1 MSLIAWYQLNGDL
14 TNRGIDDNDLIN
26 SNSTIIVENETGKIG
41 KCYED
46 LVTSYAYLE
55 SENPILLP
63 QTHSMFCWIYPE
75 KLTRSSNLDGV
86 LGNHKFTGSNPSNTG
101 ITLKTMDDNTY
112 RVSLNTANVDGQRT
126 YNTYYG
132 DTILNINEWHHVG
145 FTYDGKKIKLYVD
158 GKLDKEVNYSN
169 MYLTSAKIR
178 IFSWS
183 NDYTSNTYTGKKK
196 INDVRIY
203 DECLSPL
210 EVKKIYQTC
219 ILRYNFEDV
228 VVPYPNNKYNYTNI
242 GKYMNPVNNVQP
254 TATLTKLDETF
265 EGSNIWRLSMIP
277 TTDDLVNAFRTTKS
291 GHGIYVNNFSLNVG
305 QTKTFGILYRNIT
318 HADASV
324 GGCPG
329 NRFTA
334 KALSATYY
342 KDNWY
347 RVGQTRQNNTNAA
360 GTDQWYI
367 SFICPSIQ
375 LNEEIIIDFCCIEEY
390 SDIDFLPERISY
402 EKDLDRTIY
411 DSSGYNHNGLLSG
424 GQYNA
429 IFKTDNI
436 EGNHCLE
443 FIGDTACYI
452 DSGKI
457 FYDNINQ
464 CHTVTAWVFRTDNET
479 GNQELINWNYG
490 YRIKFG
496 QGNTTNNER
505 TILYINAGSNDCYTY
520 GKALPLN
527 EWHHIAYVFDRNNNI
542 KNIYIDGKLSNDVNT
557 GDASKLIPSVINK
570 DTYFGVRFKGYLD
583 DIRIYAT
590 ALTEEEILDLYENKA
605 KINKNGKLFTNIIQE
620 KSKFDKYNLI
630 YNGMLELENADG
642 FSSAQ
647 YSTEDSFRGSK
658 GCLVATDAI
667 STQYVI
673 PICDTDT
680 YKMEFDIKFNADL
693 SSNKYYSLMPYDQ
706 HKKHIEITSI
716 NKYSNTDTTLAE
728 PLNNGDTTATI
739 TDASNWY
746 AGNSS
751 PTPYIGICDYPE
763 FGTERAR
770 LFKAYNS
777 IENNILTLQSAW
789 AGGNIPAGT
798 KVANFRPGAVE
809 FYLGS
814 VTPSTAPKEWKHYE
828 YTFKGNNIRKFT
840 NYIKFAVIWGSEY
853 KICNMK
859 LTNLTSPQTIES
871 VYGQDITNLSKN
883 YSFNSNQFS
892 ECMMPI
898 RYIRDWCGGSNVN
911 TSAHWVEIQAFNST
925 NQNIAL
931 GKSVTISATSQG
943 QSTTRVT
950 DGDLISG
957 NYLGINQANPDP
969 KYVQIDLGFIENIE
983 KIVVFHYYQD
993 KRTYTDTKTEVS
1005 VDGKTWYTIF
1015 DSSIE
1020 GTYQETSVGHTI
1032 YMNTNKFF
1040 INKNGKTYTNN
1051 IIEI

>member
-14 TNRGIDDNDLIN
+14 TNKGIDDNDLIN

-75 KLTRSSNLDGV
+75 KLGRSANLDGV
-86 LGNHKFTGSNPSNTG
+86 LGNHIYTDSDPSNTG
-101 ITLKTMDDNTY
+101 ITLRTFDDNTY
-112 RVSLNTANVDGQRT
+112 SVSLNTANIQGQRT
-126 YNTYYG
+126 FNTYYG
-132 DTILNINEWHHVG
+132 KTILKINEWHHIG
-145 FTYDGKKIKLYVD
+145 FTYDGKVIKLYVD
-158 GKLDKEVNYSN
+158 GKVDKEVQYKN
-169 MYLTSAKIR
+169 MKLTSQKLR
-178 IFSWS
+178 VFSWS
-183 NDYTSNTYTGKKK
+183 TVYTDTTYKGKKK

-219 ILRYNFEDV
+219 ILHYNFEDV
-228 VVPYPNNKYNYTNI
+228 VVPYTNDKYNYTNI
-242 GKYMNPVNNVQP
+242 AKYANQIEGIAPEG
-254 TATLTKLDETF
+254 TLTKLDETF
-265 EGSNIWRLSMIP
+265 EGSPIFRLSMTA
-277 TTDDLVNAFRTTKS
+277 TTEAQLNDFKTILYN
-291 GHGIYVNNFSLNVG
+291 HGIYISKFDINAG
-305 QTKTFGILYRNIT
+305 QTKTFAILYRNIT
-318 HADASV
+318 NKDTIV
-324 GGCPG
+324 GGRAC
-329 NRFTA
+329 NKFTSVD
-334 KALSATYY
+334 LGSSLY

-347 RVGQTRQNNTNAA
+347 RTAQKRTNNTTESGYDN
-360 GTDQWYI
+360 WFV
-367 SFICPSIQ
+367 SFKCPSAE
-375 LNEEIIIDFCCIEEY
+375 LNKEIIIDFCCIEEY
-390 SDIDFLPERISY
+390 ADIDFLPERISY
-402 EKDLDRTIY
+402 EKKADKTIY
-411 DSSGYNHNGLLSG
+411 DSSGYGHDGLLSG

-429 IFKTDNI
+429 IFKTNNI

-443 FIGDTACYI
+443 FIGDAACYI

-557 GDASKLIPSVINK
+557 GDASKLTPYLINK
-570 DTYFGVRFKGYLD
+570 STYFGVRFKGYLD

-590 ALTEEEILDLYENKA
+590 ALTQEEILDLYKNRA
-605 KINKNGKLFTNIIQE
+605 KVNKNSKLFTNNIQE
-620 KSKFDKYNLI
+620 KSKFDQYNLI

-642 FSSAQ
+642 FNNAQ
-647 YSTEDSFRGSK
+647 YTTEDNFRGSK
-658 GCLVATDAI
+658 GCLIATDSI
-667 STQYVI
+667 STKYMI
-673 PICDTDT
+673 PICNTDT
-680 YKMEFDIKFNADL
+680 YKMEFDIKFNSDL
-693 SSNKYYSLMPYDQ
+693 SGNKYYSLMPYDQ
-706 HKKHIEITSI
+706 YKNHIDITSI
-716 NKYSNTDTTLAE
+716 NKYANTDTTLAK
-728 PLNNGDTTATI
+728 PLNNGDTTVTL

-798 KVANFRPGAVE
+798 KVANFRPRNVE

-828 YTFKGNNIRKFT
+828 YIFKGNNIRKFT

-943 QSTTRVT
+943 QSITRVT
-950 DGDLISG
+950 DGDLTSS
-957 NYLGINQANPDP
+957 NYLGINQASSDP

-983 KIVVFHYYQD
+983 KIVIFHYYQD
-993 KRTYTDTKTEVS
+993 KRTYANTKTEVS
-1005 VDGKTWYTIF
+1005 SDGKTWYTIF
-1015 DSSIE
+1015 DSNIE
-1020 GTYQETSVGHTI
+1020 GTYPETSTGHTI
-1032 YMNTNKFF
+1032 YMNINKFF

>member
-14 TNRGIDDNDLIN
+14 TNKGIDDNDLIN

-101 ITLKTMDDNTY
+101 ITLKTIDDNTY

-219 ILRYNFEDV
+219 VLHYNFEDV
-228 VVPYPNNKYNYTNI
+228 VVPYVNDKYNYTNI
-242 GKYMNPVNNVQP
+242 TKYANAIDGIVPEG
-254 TATLTKLDETF
+254 TLTILDKTY
-265 EGSNIWRLSMIP
+265 EGSPIWRLSM
-277 TTDDLVNAFRTTKS
+277 TASTEAQLNSFRSVLHSHGVYIS
-291 GHGIYVNNFSLNVG
+291 GFSLDVG
-305 QTKTFGILYRNIT
+305 QVKTFAILYKNIT
-318 HADASV
+318 HKDAIV
-324 GGCPG
+324 GGCAY

-334 KALSATYY
+334 VDLGSTLY
-342 KDNWY
+342 KDEWY
-347 RVGQTRQNNTNAA
+347 RTAQTRTNNTTST
-360 GTDQWYI
+360 GFDSWFV
-367 SFICPSIQ
+367 SFKCPSIQ

-443 FIGDTACYI
+443 FIGDAACYI
-452 DSGKI
+452 NSGKI
-457 FYDNINQ
+457 FYDDINQ
-464 CHTVTAWVFRTDNET
+464 CHTVCAWVFRTDNET

-505 TILYINAGSNDCYTY
+505 TILYINAGSDDCYTY

-557 GDASKLIPSVINK
+557 GDASKLTPYLINK
-570 DTYFGVRFKGYLD
+570 STYFGVRFKGYLD

-590 ALTEEEILDLYENKA
+590 ALTSKEILDLYNSRCKVNK
-605 KINKNGKLFTNIIQE
+605 KGKVFTNNIEE
-620 KSKFDKYNLI
+620 KSKFDRYNLI
-630 YNGMLELENADG
+630 YNGMLELENAEG
-642 FSSAQ
+642 FTNAK

-658 GCLVATDAI
+658 GCLIATDSI

-680 YKMEFDIKFNADL
+680 YKMEFDIKFDADL

-706 HKKHIEITSI
+706 HKKHIEIASI
-716 NKYSNTDTTLAE
+716 NKYDKTETTLAK
-728 PLNNGDTTATI
+728 PLNNGDTQVTI
-739 TDASNWY
+739 TNASNWY
-746 AGNSS
+746 ASDTY
-751 PTPYIGICDYPE
+751 PKPYIGICDYPE
-763 FGTERAR
+763 FGFERAR

-828 YTFKGNNIRKFT
+828 YTFKGSDIRKFT
-840 NYIKFAVIWGSEY
+840 NYIRFSIIWGGQY

-859 LTNLTSPQTIES
+859 LTNLTSPQTINNID
-871 VYGQDITNLSKN
+871 GQDITNISKD
-883 YSFNSNQFS
+883 YSFKSNQFS
-892 ECMMPI
+892 ENSLPI
-898 RYIRDWCGGSNVN
+898 RYIRDWCGGSNIN
-911 TSAHWVEIQAFNST
+911 GNAHWVEVQAFNSE

-931 GKSVTISATSQG
+931 GKAVTISATSEG
-943 QSTTRVT
+943 QNNTIVT
-950 DGDLISG
+950 DGNLNSDP
-957 NYLGINQANPDP
+957 YLGIEGASISP

-983 KIVVFHYYQD
+983 KIKVFHYYQD
-993 KRTYTDTKTEVS
+993 KRVYTKTKTEVS
-1005 VDGKTWYTIF
+1005 SDGKTWYTIF
-1015 DSSIE
+1015 DSALE
-1020 GTYQETSVGHTI
+1020 GTYQETSSGHTI
-1032 YMNTNKFF
+1032 YINFNRFF
-1040 INKNGKTYTNN
+1040 IDKDGKTYTNN